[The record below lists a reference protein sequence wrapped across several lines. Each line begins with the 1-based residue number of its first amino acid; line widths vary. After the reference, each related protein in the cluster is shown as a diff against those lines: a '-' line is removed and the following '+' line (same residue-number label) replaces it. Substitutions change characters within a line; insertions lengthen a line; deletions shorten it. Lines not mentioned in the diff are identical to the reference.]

1 MYAMHMWRTFL
12 ANREKGF
19 GEFYYLGSEPLDG
32 VGARVDVMISE
43 LGNVRCRWY
52 FDRKGGRLLGFDSQR
67 EEETDECEV
76 RLSGD
81 IESGGRHWPKTI
93 KVRSAGQAVA
103 SFGVE
108 GVTIRAEAAK

>member
-1 MYAMHMWRTFL
+1 MHMWRTFL
-12 ANREKGF
+12 AQREKGF

-32 VGARVDVMISE
+32 VGDRVDVVISE

-52 FDRKGGRLLGFDSQR
+52 FDRKEARLLGFDSRR
-67 EEETDECEV
+67 EEDADECEV

-81 IESGGRHWPKTI
+81 NQSGGRHWPKTI
-93 KVRSAGQAVA
+93 LVRSAGKVLA

-108 GVTIRAEAAK
+108 TVTIRTEAAK